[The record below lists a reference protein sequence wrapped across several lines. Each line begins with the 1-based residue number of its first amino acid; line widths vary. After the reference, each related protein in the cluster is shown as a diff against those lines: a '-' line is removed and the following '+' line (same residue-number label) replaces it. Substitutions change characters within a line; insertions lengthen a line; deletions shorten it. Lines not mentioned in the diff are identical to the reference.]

1 MFIKGFLVDQE
12 GYIEVPYAGKVKAH
26 KRTREEVKNEI
37 VDKLKVFITEPIIQL
52 KILNFKVTVLGDVQ
66 RPGTFNIP
74 NEKVSFV
81 EALGIAGDVN
91 ITANINEVVIYRE
104 VNDSLV
110 KASINLNTEDI
121 FYSEYFMLKQNDI
134 IYVPPN
140 KAKIAT
146 ARYSPVYIPLLTSI
160 SLLLTTLNLI
170 ITP

>member
-1 MFIKGFLVDQE
+1 
-12 GYIEVPYAGKVKAH
+12 
-26 KRTREEVKNEI
+26 VKNEI